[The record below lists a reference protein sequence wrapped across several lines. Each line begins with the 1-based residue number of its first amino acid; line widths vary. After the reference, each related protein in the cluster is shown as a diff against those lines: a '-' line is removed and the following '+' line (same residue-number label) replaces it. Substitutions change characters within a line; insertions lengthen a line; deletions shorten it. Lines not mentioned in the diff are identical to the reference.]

1 MVSPTRSRTSILA
14 FALLALAA
22 CDQLKS
28 KLGKGA
34 PADGGATSDP
44 AATAAGD
51 AGAGATAA
59 ATPAAEPEPKNLGA
73 VAKFGSENALEN
85 VEATTKRA
93 NVRVTT
99 AIPSG
104 GEVAVLPAGAVVKQ
118 VAEKSGFYRVT
129 FADPK
134 DPTSRLVGWVDKT
147 AFIAPTS
154 SPPSIGSAAAK
165 AKKPITCAA
174 GLVLAG
180 EGEEATPAC
189 AKPCSDDKDCSGGE
203 CQMAFTF
210 DPKTMK
216 MHALPGARTM
226 VCVGSA
232 KPAAKVDPKAADAG
246 AAAAVGYKVG
256 DKVSVEWKGQ
266 WWPAKILAIGNGKY
280 KVHYDGYGSEW
291 DEFVGPSRVKKL

>member
-1 MVSPTRSRTSILA
+1 MLLLTRSRTSIVAL
-14 FALLALAA
+14 ALLALTG

-34 PADGGATSDP
+34 PADAAASADP
-44 AATAAGD
+44 
-51 AGAGATAA
+51 ATAA
-59 ATPAAEPEPKNLGA
+59 ADAADAGAATTPVAASEPAPKNLAA
-73 VAKFGSENALEN
+73 VATFGNENALEN

-93 NVRVTT
+93 NIRVTT
-99 AIPSG
+99 AIPTGS
-104 GEVAVLPAGAVVKQ
+104 EVAILPAGAVVKQ

-154 SPPSIGSAAAK
+154 SPPTIGSAAAK

-174 GLVLAG
+174 GQVLAG

-189 AKPCSDDKDCSGGE
+189 SKPCSDDKDCAGGE

-210 DPKTMK
+210 DGKTMK

-226 VCVGSA
+226 VCVGGA
-232 KPAAKVDPKAADAG
+232 KPGAKVTPTAADAG
-246 AAAAVGYKVG
+246 AAAAVGFKVG
-256 DKVSVEWKGQ
+256 DKVSVEWKGG

-280 KVHYDGYGSEW
+280 KVHYDNYGSEW
-291 DEFVGPSRVKKL
+291 DEFVGPSRVKKP